1 MKTFLNHN
9 PSKSTMTKMINRSE
23 YASVMTID
31 IQSKTDIRKMLPDI
45 ERFVSSDLSKVSV
58 FVMKHK

>member
-1 MKTFLNHN
+1 
-9 PSKSTMTKMINRSE
+9 MTQMINRSE

-45 ERFVSSDLSKVSV
+45 ERFVYNDLSKVSV
-58 FVMKHK
+58 LVMKHR

>member
-1 MKTFLNHN
+1 
-9 PSKSTMTKMINRSE
+9 MTQMINRSE